1 VFLVPSKDLLALDI
15 VAAQHNIRSMTN
27 PLLTP
32 IALGDIAA
40 PNRILMAPLTR
51 ARSNREGLAN
61 PLMAQYYAQRAGAGL
76 IISEATAISAEG
88 RGWPNAPSI
97 WNREQAESWKQV
109 TQAVHD
115 AGGRIVLQLWHMGR
129 VSHPELH
136 GIQPVSASATTA
148 PGEAHT
154 YQGKQPYVE
163 ARALE
168 THEIPR
174 LIADYENAALL
185 AKEAGFDGVQ
195 LHGANG
201 YLIDQFLRDGTNHR
215 TDAYGGSI
223 ETRTRLLKEVT
234 EALIR
239 VWGAG
244 RVSVRLSPN
253 DGIQGVE
260 DSDTYALFDHAA
272 KVLDD
277 LNIGFLEI
285 RDPLPSGTFGS
296 GLGPRRSAH
305 LKTIFKGPV
314 VDNADYTAESGEAAL
329 EKGEADAI
337 SYGRPFITNPDL
349 VDRIAHGHPWTE
361 GGDPSAWYGNSAEGY
376 TSFPPYSA

>member
-1 VFLVPSKDLLALDI
+1 
-15 VAAQHNIRSMTN
+15 MTN
-27 PLLTP
+27 PLLSP
-32 IALGDIAA
+32 IALGDITA
-40 PNRILMAPLTR
+40 PNRILLAPLTR
-51 ARSNREGLAN
+51 GRSNREGLAN

-76 IISEATAISAEG
+76 LISEATAISAEG
-88 RGWPNAPSI
+88 RGWPNAPGI

-129 VSHPELH
+129 VSHPQLH

-154 YQGKQPYVE
+154 FEGKQPYVE

-174 LIADYENAALL
+174 LIADYENAARL

-215 TDAYGGSI
+215 TDDYGGSI
-223 ETRTRLLKEVT
+223 ENRTRLLKEVT
-234 EALIR
+234 QALIR

-260 DSDTYALFDHAA
+260 DSDTYALFDHAV

-314 VDNADYTAESGEAAL
+314 VDNADYTAQSGAAAL